1 MTLPA
6 PARDL
11 VILLTRLGVGAVM
24 FAHGWQ
30 KLVTFGIDGAAA
42 GLGQAGV
49 PAPALLA
56 SLAAGIE
63 LLGGAALVLGL
74 LIPVAGV
81 LLALDMLG
89 AFALVHAGNGV
100 FVDQGGFEL
109 VLTLGLASLLLAVIG
124 AGRYSLDRVLPG
136 LRRTTVPA

>member
-6 PARDL
+6 SARDL
-11 VILLTRLGVGAVM
+11 VILLTRLGVGAVL

-30 KLVTFGIDGAAA
+30 KLVTYGIDGAAA
-42 GLGQAGV
+42 GLGAAGV
-49 PAPALLA
+49 PAPVLLA
-56 SLAAGIE
+56 SLAAGVE

-74 LIPVAGV
+74 LVPVVGV

-89 AFALVHAGNGV
+89 AFALVHAGNGI

-109 VLTLGLASLLLAVIG
+109 VLALGLASLLLAAIG
-124 AGRYSLDRVLPG
+124 AGRYSLDRFLPAF
-136 LRRTTVPA
+136 RRTAVPA

>member
-11 VILLTRLGVGAVM
+11 VILLTRLGVGVVM

-30 KLVTFGIDGAAA
+30 KFFTYGIDGAAA

-56 SLAAGIE
+56 SLAAGVE

-74 LIPVAGV
+74 LVPVVGV

-89 AFALVHAGNGV
+89 AFVLVHAGNGV

-109 VLTLGLASLLLAVIG
+109 VLALGVASLLLAVIG

-136 LRRTTVPA
+136 LRRTAVPA